1 MAAVHHNRKTIRP
14 YLLGS
19 LLLHGLIVL
28 VLLWQLPRT
37 ATEQPKTQVLLL
49 ADLASPPARMTAS
62 KTITPPSRPAPA
74 IQSVTPIRTAAPPPP
89 APSTS
94 TLSTRQSEPAPLPPP
109 APTVSVSHVKAG
121 IATGSAVTNLPTAP
135 AGEASSGQTQPLDMA
150 FGSTSG
156 PRFSKQA
163 LPIYPALAKRRGRE
177 GIVLLRLSISA
188 TGHLTR
194 LELLEDPGFG
204 FAEATQT
211 AIRNSSFTPALHNG
225 KPVAVRAV
233 LPVRFTLR

>member
-1 MAAVHHNRKTIRP
+1 M
-14 YLLGS
+14 
-19 LLLHGLIVL
+19 
-28 VLLWQLPRT
+28 
-37 ATEQPKTQVLLL
+37 
-49 ADLASPPARMTAS
+49 
-62 KTITPPSRPAPA
+62 
-74 IQSVTPIRTAAPPPP
+74 
-89 APSTS
+89 
-94 TLSTRQSEPAPLPPP
+94 
-109 APTVSVSHVKAG
+109 
-121 IATGSAVTNLPTAP
+121 
-135 AGEASSGQTQPLDMA
+135 SSGQTQPLDMA

-177 GIVLLRLSISA
+177 GVVLLRLSISA

-204 FAEATQT
+204 FAEAAQT

-225 KPVAVRAV
+225 KPIAVRAV

>member
-1 MAAVHHNRKTIRP
+1 MAAAHQNRKTIRP

-28 VLLWQLPRT
+28 VLLGQLPRGT
-37 ATEQPKTQVLLL
+37 SEQPKPQALLL
-49 ADLASPPARMTAS
+49 ADLASAPMKADRTTA
-62 KTITPPSRPAPA
+62 PPSRPAPA
-74 IQSVTPIRTAAPPPP
+74 IQPPTPIRTAVSALPSPGSSPPPP
-89 APSTS
+89 Q
-94 TLSTRQSEPAPLPPP
+94 RIEPAPPTPV
-109 APTVSVSHVKAG
+109 APMVSVLPAKAG
-121 IATGSAVTNLPTAP
+121 TASGSATKSLSTPP
-135 AGEASSGQTQPLDMA
+135 AGESSSGQGQPLDMT
-150 FGSTSG
+150 FGSSSG

-177 GIVLLRLSISA
+177 GVVLLRLSISA
-188 TGHLTR
+188 TGQLTR

-204 FAEATQT
+204 FAEAAQT
-211 AIRNSSFTPALHNG
+211 AIRNSSFSPALHNG